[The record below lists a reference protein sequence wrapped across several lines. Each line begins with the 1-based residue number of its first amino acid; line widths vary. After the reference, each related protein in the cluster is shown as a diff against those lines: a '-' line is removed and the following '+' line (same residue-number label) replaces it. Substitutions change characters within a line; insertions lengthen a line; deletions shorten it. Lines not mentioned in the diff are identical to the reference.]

1 MSPAHAFT
9 DPSRGVHFGSSW
21 ERPGA
26 EKRGRNETHDQAG
39 RDRDGDPRGVELMEG
54 DQAPPEA
61 GNGGS
66 DPAGEAVSRSV
77 QRRLLPRNAP
87 SVEGYDVAAG
97 TTTEDDGRGHTVW
110 DWVSLRGGAPAILA
124 YDVQGPGLPASH
136 DLVAVRATM
145 RALAADHSEV
155 TEILP
160 RANAALSA
168 ASVSRGER
176 FVECGVAVPGPDWV
190 EWSSAGR
197 VPAGVIRR
205 NGTFD
210 ELGSHGPPLGLME
223 GFRYGSRRILMG
235 PGDVLVALTEAS
247 TGLFRG
253 AADLVAQ
260 VQGRTAGEVVST
272 LHRAV
277 RKAQG
282 DRPRETTVFLI
293 RKH

>member
-1 MSPAHAFT
+1 MTEPDRA
-9 DPSRGVHFGSSW
+9 DRGVAASS
-21 ERPGA
+21 PDA
-26 EKRGRNETHDQAG
+26 DA
-39 RDRDGDPRGVELMEG
+39 D
-54 DQAPPEA
+54 
-61 GNGGS
+61 
-66 DPAGEAVSRSV
+66 AVSRSV

-87 SVEGYDVAAG
+87 RVTGYDVAAG

-110 DWVSLRGGAPAILA
+110 DWISLPGGRPAILA
-124 YDVQGPGLPASH
+124 YNVQGSGLPPSH
-136 DLVAVRATM
+136 ELVAVRAVM
-145 RALAADHSEV
+145 RSLAADHADV

-160 RANAALSA
+160 RANAALSQ
-168 ASVSRGER
+168 ASVSNGER

-197 VPAGVIRR
+197 VAAGVIRR

-210 ELGSHGPPLGLME
+210 ELGSHGPPLGLMK

-247 TGLFRG
+247 RGLFRG

-277 RKAQG
+277 RKAQEG
-282 DRPRETTVFLI
+282 RPRETTVMLI